1 MIRAFW
7 KSKLAVGAVMVVCLG
22 LAVAVWLRDRE
33 YPVYIPAIA
42 SLLLLGIGYFAGR
55 LLGNLVAGTQNTRC
69 LGLLH
74 LDLDPQAFL
83 AEYKQIPG
91 RLNPNS
97 RDFPIASACLADGY
111 AAAGEF
117 DQAIETLCGAFRNVK
132 KGDQA
137 LRALYYN
144 NLCGY
149 ALSKEDLVLAR
160 QAEQKLE
167 QIVKDCRD
175 PKSALSENMA
185 LNLRIHQNRR
195 VCLEGGRVETSWLEE
210 QLPQSTYRMRRLDLL
225 QLLAMWC
232 LRSGKKQAAQDYL
245 LRLRQEAG
253 KTWYGSWAAE
263 RQLASDEPRS

>member
-97 RDFPIASACLADGY
+97 R
-111 AAAGEF
+111 EF

-175 PKSALSENMA
+175 SKSALSENMA

-225 QLLAMWC
+225 QLLAMCC

>member
-83 AEYKQIPG
+83 AYYKQIPG

-167 QIVKDCRD
+167 LAGGTAPAV
-175 PKSALSENMA
+175 
-185 LNLRIHQNRR
+185 NLPDAAA
-195 VCLEGGRVETSWLEE
+195 GPS
-210 QLPQSTYRMRRLDLL
+210 P
-225 QLLAMWC
+225 A
-232 LRSGKKQAAQDYL
+232 SGHVVP
-245 LRLRQEAG
+245 
-253 KTWYGSWAAE
+253 AE
-263 RQLASDEPRS
+263 RQKTGCTGLSAASAAGGGENLVRFLGCRAAAGF